1 MTAQGADRAI
11 TTSALIVA
19 GIYTYRRLTEGT
31 GSPKGSKAAQL
42 LGQGSPPS
50 IGVFITAWG
59 TAFLIMA
66 IMAQASPGLGGAF
79 AITTAVADV
88 FSNGQQ
94 LATDINGKL
103 GATKTGSSVGAPSS
117 LTPAQQA
124 TARVT
129 APGNSLSFTPGSPVL
144 RTLP

>member
-1 MTAQGADRAI
+1 MTAQGAERAI

-19 GIYTYRRLTEGT
+19 GIYTYRRLTEGS
-31 GSPKGSKAAQL
+31 GRPKGSKVAQL

-50 IGVFITAWG
+50 VGVFITAWG

-79 AITTAVADV
+79 AITTAVADIL
-88 FSNGQQ
+88 SNGQQ

-103 GATKTGSSVGAPSS
+103 GATNRTKSVGAPTH

-124 TARVT
+124 TAQLT
-129 APGNSLSFTPGSPVL
+129 APSNALSWTPGSPIL